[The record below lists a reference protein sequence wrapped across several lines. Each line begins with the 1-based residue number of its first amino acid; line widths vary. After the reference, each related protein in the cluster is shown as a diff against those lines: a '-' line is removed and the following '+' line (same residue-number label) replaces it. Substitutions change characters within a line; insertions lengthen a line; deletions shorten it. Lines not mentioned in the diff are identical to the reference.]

1 MIMDLPDQS
10 TPPPLS
16 APVHCKDMAASDDAI
31 PSSPGQVTRTAMD
44 DESSCEPGVSDRR
57 PVSTRRQQER
67 GTIPPIQREPSPA
80 TELPEARPNTSNPMQ
95 GEIR

>member
-31 PSSPGQVTRTAMD
+31 PSSPGQADRIVMD
-44 DESSCEPGVSDRR
+44 DEGPYEPGISQRR
-57 PVSTRRQQER
+57 PLSTRRRQER
-67 GTIPPIQREPSPA
+67 GIIPPYQREPQPA
-80 TELPEARPNTSNPMQ
+80 TELPEARPATSNPMQ
-95 GEIR
+95 GDIR